1 MEPWFSW
8 IMHSKK
14 SKLKWNHMKTSA
26 LDPIRKHVNTIS
38 WFFLW
43 AWGVLLNSHAIYKHK
58 KTFWIASDKHVGEW
72 PDKRTIFNF
81 TKTIPKKKIS
91 AKLEKLSCDFSHT
104 AYINHSVRHGFNI
117 PIQIFFFP
125 LQNGSPKCEKCK
137 RLCITTAPRIIW
149 VCQWKKAPKW
159 VNINRKRHNLMCF
172 RSSI

>member
-81 TKTIPKKKIS
+81 TKTIPKKKFPRNLKSSVVIS
-91 AKLEKLSCDFSHT
+91 LTQLISITQYVMDLTSQYKS
-104 AYINHSVRHGFNI
+104 
-117 PIQIFFFP
+117 FFFP
-125 LQNGSPKCEKCK
+125 FRMAPQNVKSARDCVLQQHHELSGFANEKK
-137 RLCITTAPRIIW
+137 HQSEWT
-149 VCQWKKAPKW
+149 
-159 VNINRKRHNLMCF
+159 
-172 RSSI
+172 